1 MCWIL
6 RITGGKNPLDATSV
20 HPESYEAATKL
31 LEMLGYQLEDIAG
44 GLTGLSL
51 MAKIQKTGRAG
62 WHWRD
67 YVEDIIRELEK
78 PGRDPRD
85 EMPKPI
91 LRSDVLEMKD
101 LKEGMIL
108 KGTVRNVIDFGA
120 FVDIGVHQDGLV
132 HISKLTDKKFVK
144 HPLDV
149 VSVGDVV
156 DVKVLQVDMQKK
168 RIQLSM
174 IL

>member
-67 YVEDIIRELEK
+67 YVERYY
-78 PGRDPRD
+78 PR
-85 EMPKPI
+85 
-91 LRSDVLEMKD
+91 
-101 LKEGMIL
+101 
-108 KGTVRNVIDFGA
+108 
-120 FVDIGVHQDGLV
+120 IGEAR
-132 HISKLTDKKFVK
+132 TR
-144 HPLDV
+144 PA
-149 VSVGDVV
+149 
-156 DVKVLQVDMQKK
+156 
-168 RIQLSM
+168 
-174 IL
+174 